1 MSRIISIF
9 IIISCY
15 TTFMHRSFNPINTYF
30 SEKLSG
36 AALNYPTYDKELYA
50 LVRALETWQHY
61 LWPKEFVI
69 HTDHESLKHLKGQH
83 KLNKRHARWVEF
95 IETFPYVI
103 RYKQGDDLRA
113 NPFQE
118 EGNDGD
124 QGTTSKDLVQ
134 VPIGPVT
141 RARAK
146 KFKDVLNGLI
156 QELWTQAN
164 SWRPIGHDPPGQ
176 QRIITLIQVLE
187 GSGQGQ

>member
-1 MSRIISIF
+1 VLLSLTSPHLPT
-9 IIISCY
+9 SLSNLSSSS
-15 TTFMHRSFNPINTYF
+15 HF
-30 SEKLSG
+30 SLS
-36 AALNYPTYDKELYA
+36 LSPFLLHS
-50 LVRALETWQHY
+50 LVY
-61 LWPKEFVI
+61 LF
-69 HTDHESLKHLKGQH
+69 HLC
-83 KLNKRHARWVEF
+83 F
-95 IETFPYVI
+95 
-103 RYKQGDDLRA
+103 
-113 NPFQE
+113 
-118 EGNDGD
+118 DGD

-156 QELWTQAN
+156 QELWAQAN